1 MQACKMGCFDF
12 FICKWNSL
20 CYWEYRVNTPNNFVI
35 TWRSIMVLPK
45 ILEYLGKPI
54 FGEFS
59 FLPCLPP
66 ENLHYKANNNWIWKQ
81 KISYHCLRL
90 NHDDSSQPFFFKTFA
105 FLRNS
110 DLLQINEKPLI
121 VALLWLLLLLE
132 NRWK

>member
-1 MQACKMGCFDF
+1 MQACKMGCFDL

-20 CYWEYRVNTPNNFVI
+20 CYWEYRVNTPNNFVV
-35 TWRSIMVLPK
+35 TWRSIMVLAK
-45 ILEYLGKPI
+45 ILECLGKPI

-66 ENLHYKANNNWIWKQ
+66 ENLHYKTNNNWIWKQ
-81 KISYHCLRL
+81 KINYHCLRL

-105 FLRNS
+105 FLRKS

-121 VALLWLLLLLE
+121 AALLWLLLFFK
-132 NRWK
+132 NKWK